1 MFRTRKLS
9 KREIE
14 KQHNGIVFL
23 DFDRLGLDGFPNLR
37 LGNTNGQFK
46 TPYTFS
52 FIAVQNGE
60 SHYLGS
66 LKIG

>member
-1 MFRTRKLS
+1 LVLERVLS
-9 KREIE
+9 KQEIE

-23 DFDRLGLDGFPNLR
+23 DFDHLGLDGFPNLR
-37 LGNTNGQFK
+37 LGNPNGLFK

-66 LKIG
+66 LKIE